1 MERLNGLT
9 PVLGGSR
16 RGSGAF
22 TSLSLTEGSLSFLNP
37 SGTAGGSKRE
47 RKMRMSKGT
56 LDKHGSTRSAG
67 AMERMPSSIG
77 QVSRLQTSFRNH
89 QPNTRRPKVARHATQ
104 LDMLRKLKRMA
115 PFDRAAE
122 HEFLVNMYKLRG
134 SYVSSSAISN
144 VERIQVRS
152 GKERRT
158 AGAKDDRSEATTFY
172 SIAQ

>member
-1 MERLNGLT
+1 M
-9 PVLGGSR
+9 
-16 RGSGAF
+16 
-22 TSLSLTEGSLSFLNP
+22 
-37 SGTAGGSKRE
+37 
-47 RKMRMSKGT
+47 
-56 LDKHGSTRSAG
+56 
-67 AMERMPSSIG
+67 
-77 QVSRLQTSFRNH
+77 
-89 QPNTRRPKVARHATQ
+89 ARHATQ